1 MFCAILVDLY
11 YTKFIYILSKFYTV
25 RYLITDETIIWLYMF
40 FYKRN
45 TCFILE
51 NLLNIV
57 SFLSY
62 FLANICTAIQQ
73 SCFYIDSS
81 FIFNEISTLTQHWV
95 IDIELTQFFQ
105 CCFNVVLSTSLNISR
120 LNFHFQS
127 NFNVEKRWWT
137 LTVNVVSTLIQGWCV
152 YWVEIDWQ

>member
-1 MFCAILVDLY
+1 MDPLLKILNIQFFSKVLYMGMSLCSPLKFSICDICHMFCAILVDLY

-73 SCFYIDSS
+73 SCFYVDST

-95 IDIELTQFFQ
+95 IDIELT
-105 CCFNVVLSTSLNISR
+105 
-120 LNFHFQS
+120 
-127 NFNVEKRWWT
+127 
-137 LTVNVVSTLIQGWCV
+137 
-152 YWVEIDWQ
+152 